1 MSPNSWSGVSSKKLD
16 SKKLFSFFTISLTI
30 TNLASIQKILH
41 FIIKE
46 KKDLLPHGYIKKASQ

>member
-16 SKKLFSFFTISLTI
+16 GKNYFFFTISLTI

-46 KKDLLPHGYIKKASQ
+46 KKDLLPIDKKKALQ

>member
-16 SKKLFSFFTISLTI
+16 GKKLFSFFTISLTI

-46 KKDLLPHGYIKKASQ
+46 KKDLLPIDKKKALQ

>member
-46 KKDLLPHGYIKKASQ
+46 KKDLLPIDKKKALQ